1 MPIPYLE
8 SVALLR
14 TRVDLLG
21 EALHAVDRPPRHDDE
36 EMGPTL
42 FRQGIESVSFAGLT
56 LPGLF
61 VGRCELRACSF
72 RGTVLS
78 LASLQ
83 WSDFIECE
91 FAGADLTGA
100 DLRASRFIRCDFGGS
115 VLRDA
120 DLRGAAFEACRLSD
134 ADLSGAAMVRE
145 RWWVRLTGG
154 SGRSAGGALTAAQR
168 RVVRWLPPAEPP
180 GG

>member
-14 TRVDLLG
+14 ARVDLLG
-21 EALHAVDRPPRHDDE
+21 DALPTVDRPPRHDDE

-42 FRQGIESVSFAGLT
+42 FRQGIESVSFAGLS

-61 VGRCELRACSF
+61 VGRCELRTCSF
-72 RGTVLS
+72 RGTVLG
-78 LASLQ
+78 LATLQ

-100 DLRASRFIRCDFGGS
+100 DLRASRFIRCGFEGS

-120 DLRGAAFEACRLSD
+120 DLRGASFEACRLSD
-134 ADLSGAAMVRE
+134 ADLGGAAVVRE
-145 RWWVRLTGG
+145 PWWARFAAG
-154 SGRSAGGALTAAQR
+154 SGQSASGALTAAQR
-168 RVVRWLPPAEPP
+168 RSVRWLPAAEPP